1 MSYNPLFPFILALST
16 WVFIILIGII
26 DEKPYRFS
34 QVISVFLML
43 LYVPIAIFYETYI
56 LETILETIY
65 HYLTGLSVLLFFIT
79 SFVVIKKALF
89 TKNHYHLFIK
99 SIKSTKWNA
108 YYVIDHKGRI
118 KEMSDSLCEELG
130 FTSEQIKDKS
140 FFDIVNRSIRITS
153 FDGVETNNRAME
165 TYYEDYPKIAK
176 PKMSEEH
183 EMLFQNHQG
192 KSVLLH
198 TVEQPIF
205 ILGKYKGRIN
215 IGERRSDFDLLSIEK
230 ELKTSEQ
237 NLESMRLKFIATLE
251 LSEEGLFY
259 MDLDERYIW
268 GNDQFVKMTGIP
280 QNTIDLDDF
289 RKLIKEEDL
298 QTYLGVLS
306 GLTSRKQTYKTT
318 YRLLRQGY
326 YIWVKESGKRIF
338 EDKTS
343 NIIMGSFNTV
353 QTSSYQKINIA
364 DIDGLLGQPEL
375 LLHLDQLVQ
384 SKKHFQ
390 LALIELSS
398 IPKINEAYGR
408 EIGNML
414 LGEYIKK
421 LKGSFMSESSSLFR
435 LSGLVFA
442 ITIVDPRK
450 MDLLRQGIQAN
461 QTYMNLTMNYG
472 SIQTELEVMIG
483 ISRSHSDG
491 STGTEIYQH
500 AKDALMV
507 ARNPQYQSNACY
519 YHEIH
524 G

>member
-1 MSYNPLFPFILALST
+1 MSYYPLFPFILALST
-16 WVFIILIGII
+16 WVFIILIGVI
-26 DEKPYRFS
+26 DEKPYRFF
-34 QVISVFLML
+34 QVIAIFLML
-43 LYVPIAIFYETYI
+43 LYIPIALFYDAYVA
-56 LETILETIY
+56 ETILETVY
-65 HYLTGLSVLLFFIT
+65 MYLSMVSIIVFIAT
-79 SFVVIKKALF
+79 SIVVFRKGLF

-99 SIKSTKWNA
+99 SIKATKWNA

-118 KEMSDSLCEELG
+118 KEMSDSLCEEFG
-130 FTSEQIKDKS
+130 FTLEQIKDKA

-165 TYYEDYPKIAK
+165 TYYEDYPRIAK

-183 EMLFQNHQG
+183 EMLFQNYQG
-192 KSVLLH
+192 KPVLLH

-230 ELKTSEQ
+230 ELKTAEQ

-251 LSEEGLFY
+251 LSDEGLFY

-268 GNDQFVKMTGIP
+268 GNDQFVQMTGIP

-289 RKLIKEEDL
+289 RKLIKDEDL

-306 GLTSRKQTYKTT
+306 GLTARKQTYKTT
-318 YRLLRQGY
+318 YRLLKQGY

-338 EDKTS
+338 EDKSS
-343 NIIMGSFNTV
+343 NIVMGSLNVV
-353 QTSSYQKINIA
+353 QTSSYQKINISE
-364 DIDGLLGQPEL
+364 IDGLLGQPEL
-375 LLHLDQLVQ
+375 LLHLDQLVNAN
-384 SKKHFQ
+384 KHFQ

-398 IPKINEAYGR
+398 IPKINESYGR

-414 LGEYIKK
+414 MGEYIKK

-450 MDLLRQGIQAN
+450 MDLLKQGIQAN
-461 QTYMNLTMNYG
+461 QTYMNLQMNYG
-472 SIQTELEVMIG
+472 SIKTDLEVMIG
-483 ISRSHSDG
+483 ISRSHADG
-491 STGTEIYQH
+491 ATGTLIYQH

>member
-1 MSYNPLFPFILALST
+1 MSFVPLFPFILALSS
-16 WVFIILIGII
+16 WISIILISVI
-26 DEKPYRFS
+26 DEKAYRLP
-34 QVISVFLML
+34 QVVSVFLML
-43 LYVPIAIFYETYI
+43 VNVPVAILYNDFI
-56 LETILETIY
+56 LNTMYETIY
-65 HYLTGLSVLLFFIT
+65 LYVIGVIILLFSIT
-79 SFVVIKKALF
+79 TFVVFRKGLF
-89 TKNHYHLFIK
+89 TKNHYQLFIK
-99 SIKSTKWNA
+99 SIKATKWNA

-118 KEMSDSLCEELG
+118 KEMSDSLCEEFG
-130 FTSEQIKDKS
+130 FTLEQIKDKS

-165 TYYEDYPKIAK
+165 TYYEDYVKIAK

-183 EMLFQNHQG
+183 EMLFQNYQG
-192 KSVLLH
+192 KPVLLH

-230 ELKTSEQ
+230 ELKSSEQ
-237 NLESMRLKFIATLE
+237 SLESMRLKFIATLE

-268 GNDQFVKMTGIP
+268 GNDKFVQMTGIP
-280 QNTIDLDDF
+280 NNTIDLDDF

-318 YRLLRQGY
+318 YRLLKQGY
-326 YIWVKESGKRIF
+326 YVWIKEAGKRIF

-343 NIIMGSFNTV
+343 NIIMGSFNLV
-353 QTSSYQKINIA
+353 QTGSYQKINIPE
-364 DIDGLLGQPEL
+364 IDGLLGQPEL
-375 LLHLDQLVQ
+375 LLHLDQLM
-384 SKKHFQ
+384 KNNKYFQ

-414 LGEYIKK
+414 LGEYVKK
-421 LKGSFMSESSSLFR
+421 LKGSFMSESSNIFR

-442 ITIVDPRK
+442 ITVVDPRK

-461 QTYMNLTMNYG
+461 QTYMNLSMNYG

>member
-1 MSYNPLFPFILALST
+1 MSYYPLFPFILSLST
-16 WVFIILIGII
+16 WVFIILIGVI
-26 DEKPYRFS
+26 DEKPYRFF
-34 QVISVFLML
+34 QVIAIFLML
-43 LYVPIAIFYETYI
+43 VFVPIALLYDTYV
-56 LETILETIY
+56 LETVLETIY
-65 HYLTGLSVLLFFIT
+65 MYLSIVTVLLFTVT
-79 SFVVIKKALF
+79 SFVVFRKGIF

-99 SIKSTKWNA
+99 SIKATKWNA
-108 YYVIDHKGRI
+108 YYVIDQKGRI
-118 KEMSDSLCEELG
+118 KEMSDSLCEEFG
-130 FTSEQIKDKS
+130 FTLEQIKDKS

-165 TYYEDYPKIAK
+165 TYYEEYQRMAK

-183 EMLFQNHQG
+183 EMLFQNYQG
-192 KSVLLH
+192 KPVLLH

-230 ELKTSEQ
+230 ELKASEQ

-251 LSEEGLFY
+251 LSDEGLFY

-268 GNDQFVKMTGIP
+268 GNDQFVQMTGIP

-289 RKLIKEEDL
+289 RKLIKDEDL

-306 GLTSRKQTYKTT
+306 GLTARKQNYKTT
-318 YRLLRQGY
+318 YRLLKQGY

-338 EDKTS
+338 EDKSS
-343 NIIMGSFNTV
+343 NIVMGSLNVV
-353 QTSSYQKINIA
+353 QTSSYQKINVSE
-364 DIDGLLGQPEL
+364 IDGLLGQPEL
-375 LLHLDQLVQ
+375 MLHLDQLVET
-384 SKKHFQ
+384 KKHFQ

-398 IPKINEAYGR
+398 IPKINDAYGR

-414 LGEYIKK
+414 MGEYIKK

-450 MDLLRQGIQAN
+450 MDLLKQGIQAN
-461 QTYMNLTMNYG
+461 QTYMNLQMNYG
-472 SIQTELEVMIG
+472 SIKTELEVMIG
-483 ISRSHSDG
+483 ISKSHSDG
-491 STGTEIYQH
+491 TTGTLIYQH

-507 ARNPQYQSNACY
+507 AKNPQYQSNACY
-519 YHEIH
+519 YQEIH

>member
-1 MSYNPLFPFILALST
+1 VSYYPLFPFILALSQ
-16 WVFIILIGII
+16 WVFVILIGII
-26 DEKPYRFS
+26 DEKPYRFY
-34 QVISVFLML
+34 QIVSVLMML
-43 LYVPIAIFYETYI
+43 IYIPVAIFYDTQI
-56 LETILETIY
+56 VNTVLETIY
-65 HYLTGLSVLLFFIT
+65 MYLTGVTVALFIVT
-79 SFVVIKKALF
+79 SFVVFKKALF

-99 SIKSTKWNA
+99 SIKATKWNA

-118 KEMSDSLCEELG
+118 KEMSDSLCEEFG
-130 FTSEQIKDKS
+130 FTLEQIKDKS

-165 TYYEDYPKIAK
+165 TYYDDYPKVAK

-183 EMLFQNHQG
+183 EMLFQNYQG
-192 KSVLLH
+192 KPVLLH

-230 ELKTSEQ
+230 ELKASELS
-237 NLESMRLKFIATLE
+237 LESMRLKFIATLE
-251 LSEEGLFY
+251 LSDEGLFY

-268 GNDQFVKMTGIP
+268 GNDKFVQMTGISS
-280 QNTIDLDDF
+280 NTIDLDDF

-318 YRLLRQGY
+318 YRLLKQGY

-338 EDKTS
+338 EDKSS
-343 NIIMGSFNTV
+343 NIIMGSFNLV
-353 QTSSYQKINIA
+353 QTSSYQKINVA
-364 DIDGLLGQPEL
+364 EIDQMLGQTEL
-375 LLHLDQLVQ
+375 LIHLDQLVE

-398 IPKINEAYGR
+398 IPKINELYGR

-421 LKGSFMSESSSLFR
+421 LKGSFMSESSNLFR
-435 LSGLVFA
+435 LSGLIFA

-450 MDLLRQGIQAN
+450 MELLRQGIQAN
-461 QTYMNLTMNYG
+461 QTYMNLQMNYG
-472 SIQTELEVMIG
+472 SIQTDLEVMIG
-483 ISRSHSDG
+483 IAKSHTDG
-491 STGTEIYQH
+491 STGTVIYQH

-507 ARNPQYQSNACY
+507 AKNPQYQGNACY
-519 YHEIH
+519 YHEVH

>member
-1 MSYNPLFPFILALST
+1 MSYYPIFPFILALST
-16 WVFIILIGII
+16 WVFIILIGVI
-26 DEKPYRFS
+26 DEKPYRFY
-34 QVISVFLML
+34 QVISIFLML
-43 LYVPIAIFYETYI
+43 LYIPIALLYDTYI
-56 LETILETIY
+56 ANTILETVY
-65 HYLTGLSVLLFFIT
+65 VYLSGLSTLLFMVI
-79 SFVVIKKALF
+79 SFVVFKKGIF
-89 TKNHYHLFIK
+89 TKNHYQLFIK
-99 SIKSTKWNA
+99 SIKATKWNA
-108 YYVIDHKGRI
+108 YYVIDQKGRI
-118 KEMSDSLCEELG
+118 KEMSDSLCEEFG
-130 FTSEQIKDKS
+130 FTMEQIKDKS

-165 TYYEDYPKIAK
+165 TYYDDYPKMVK
-176 PKMSEEH
+176 PRMSEEH
-183 EMLFQNHQG
+183 EMLFQNYQG
-192 KSVLLH
+192 KPVLLH

-230 ELKTSEQ
+230 ELKASEIS
-237 NLESMRLKFIATLE
+237 LESMRLKFIATLE

-268 GNDQFVKMTGIP
+268 GNDKFVEMTSIGT
-280 QNTIDLDDF
+280 NTIDLDDF

-306 GLTSRKQTYKTT
+306 GLTTRKQNYKTT

-338 EDKTS
+338 EDKSS
-343 NIIMGSFNTV
+343 NIIMGSLNLV

-364 DIDGLLGQPEL
+364 DIDTLSGQPEL
-375 LLHLDQLVQ
+375 LLHLDQLIE

-398 IPKINEAYGR
+398 IPKINESYGR

-421 LKGSFMSESSSLFR
+421 LKGSFMSESSNMYR

-450 MDLLRQGIQAN
+450 MDLLKQGIQAN
-461 QTYMNLTMNYG
+461 QTYMNLQMNYG
-472 SIQTELEVMIG
+472 SIKTDLEVMIG
-483 ISRSHSDG
+483 ISRSHTDG

-507 ARNPQYQSNACY
+507 AKNPQYQSNACY
-519 YHEIH
+519 YHEIR